1 MEIMEKKSINK
12 KSVFIIVL
20 SIVLIV
26 IGIVSFN
33 IYKNNKIRALVP
45 QIEQYQ
51 KELQFDK
58 VKEVCD
64 KLDKLGYNVDDIKKA
79 NEYDLEVAD
88 TLINYLQALNDANH
102 KLNQGIGVSLSDVLQ
117 DLREPYEAFADLEDS
132 ELTDLGKYIKELK
145 DNPVHELLVNK
156 YIYNYSSNNNS
167 LLEMSYVVI
176 VQNAIY
182 SVFDIEQ
189 PFEYDFDK

>member
-33 IYKNNKIRALVP
+33 IYKNNKIRTLVP

>member
-1 MEIMEKKSINK
+1 MEKKSINK

-33 IYKNNKIRALVP
+33 IYKNNKIRTLVP

>member
-1 MEIMEKKSINK
+1 MEKKSINK